1 MINITKKSI
10 NTIAALVLVAG
21 TQAQS
26 QQTAI
31 VATQTQQKMN
41 TILLPKVAPECSK
54 QTKLTIPESSNWA
67 EILKVFQTCSE
78 PLHIKVLD
86 NNQLE
91 VHDGANTWIW
101 TYDHNRGSIVP
112 NNLPI
117 KVSRK

>member
-31 VATQTQQKMN
+31 VATQTQQKMH
-41 TILLPKVAPECSK
+41 TILLPKIAPECPK
-54 QTKLTIPESSNWA
+54 QTKLIIPEWSNWA

-78 PLHIKVLD
+78 SLDIKVLG

-91 VHDGANTWIW
+91 VHDGTNTWTWIYNPDR
-101 TYDHNRGSIVP
+101 TSIVP
-112 NNLPI
+112 NNLSTKI
-117 KVSRK
+117 SKK